1 MQEILL
7 ASRAFEATG
16 IFEVVLFVI
25 LAASVV
31 GTIILSKKGSL

>member
-1 MQEILL
+1 MEQLL
-7 ASRAFEATG
+7 IASRAFEATG
-16 IFEVVLFVI
+16 IFEVVLYVV

>member
-25 LAASVV
+25 LAACVV